1 MPTAAIATPAS
12 AAGRETREGLLPGS
26 TSRGAGVGLSTGSS
40 GDDLNLFRKRVS
52 GRQLAV
58 AVYEDAADD
67 EHRIVRRRN
76 LLHAARHL
84 SFPTEARD
92 QIVGRLRTCGALA
105 DVGENSV
112 VRSRELHA
120 VIASR

>member
-1 MPTAAIATPAS
+1 MQLHDKS
-12 AAGRETREGLLPGS
+12 AGPKSPHSLGPGL
-26 TSRGAGVGLSTGSS
+26 AV
-40 GDDLNLFRKRVS
+40 DDLNLFRERVS
-52 GRQLAV
+52 GRQVAV

-84 SFPTEARD
+84 SFPTGARD
-92 QIVGRLRTCGALA
+92 QIVARLRTCGALA
-105 DVGENSV
+105 DVGESSV

-120 VIASR
+120 VIASRHVGYMQDLRSIPQI